1 MPDLCIHQREPVL
14 PNDDCLF
21 VGLPAGYW
29 SNPHGVPAVVQQQAL
44 SGTIQLI
51 HIAHVLA
58 VDMHGIELVAAD

>member
-1 MPDLCIHQREPVL
+1 
-14 PNDDCLF
+14 